1 MTERPRVR
9 YNPNLLHLFP
19 HPGSAPAGEGS
30 GVRAVGEQM
39 PRGASPRYLIEAVWG
54 APAPGE
60 KRGSASSGAPPTFS
74 AQAKGSACRQTHW
87 GRAGVPT
94 VDRTGQPQGLSLHFP
109 GVHSGFNSSL
119 GQRREARNH
128 TKECPSRDEESSLG
142 VAHSTRAL
150 G

>member
-1 MTERPRVR
+1 M
-9 YNPNLLHLFP
+9 
-19 HPGSAPAGEGS
+19 
-30 GVRAVGEQM
+30 RAVGEQM

-60 KRGSASSGAPPTFS
+60 KRGSASSSAPPTFS

-109 GVHSGFNSSL
+109 GSTVDSAPPWDSGEKP
-119 GQRREARNH
+119 GITQRNVPPGMKNQAWELL
-128 TKECPSRDEESSLG
+128 T
-142 VAHSTRAL
+142 AHGLWVETP
-150 G
+150 